1 MLTSLLF
8 RSTGNDDGLQDL
20 HHVAFLMAAASV
32 ASAFGLDVPGF
43 PYDPLWGIH
52 LLMALGLATTRNAIA
67 NK

>member
-1 MLTSLLF
+1 MM
-8 RSTGNDDGLQDL
+8 TGYKTYTI
-20 HHVAFLMAAASV
+20 AFLMAAASV